1 MNELSISAAKRIT
14 VVKIDV
20 IVATLR
26 DAQPLWDEFEYNLLF
41 DRKKIVVDLSYCDY
55 VDSTFIGMLIK
66 IYKKV
71 TGNGG
76 NIKLV
81 FPQMASETQ
90 FWALKIT
97 NVIECFNTVQEAIDN
112 YQAELPLRDINYNE
126 DMRTDNFYYGS

>member
-1 MNELSISAAKRIT
+1 MNELTIAASKRIT

-26 DAQPLWDEFEYNLLF
+26 DAKPLWDEFEYNLLF
-41 DRKKIVVDLSYCDY
+41 DRKKIIVDLSYCDY
-55 VDSTFIGMLIK
+55 VDSTFVGMLIK

-71 TGNGG
+71 VENGG
-76 NIKLV
+76 NLKLV
-81 FPQMASETQ
+81 FPQMVSETQ

-97 NVIECFNTVQEAIDN
+97 NVIECYNTIQEAIDN
-112 YQAELPLRDINYNE
+112 YHAELPLRDINYNE